1 MSKITDWFRKNQMV
15 FAIAIIFAAVIKGAM
30 VLSEYSNTTHTE
42 WKESACPALLSIAR
56 SARDTL
62 IVMKSEP
69 SCNQY
74 VMENLR

>member
-1 MSKITDWFRKNQMV
+1 MSKIIEWFRKNQMV
-15 FAIAIIFAAVIKGAM
+15 FAIAIIFATVIKVVMMFG
-30 VLSEYSNTTHTE
+30 EYTNTTHVE

-56 SARDTL
+56 SSRDTL